1 MFLFFISLTRNDKFH
16 PLNVLAYNQVIFMDN
31 KIIYNEIGKLVK
43 KERKKQGLTQEQLA
57 DLTNYSLSFIAN
69 IESNTYQSF
78 SIHTLY
84 NLANALNISIHNL
97 LPDKKSF
104 EKKNYRLICNKCKY
118 NVSIPEEIGKFL
130 EDGLKITNKNTFTCP
145 ICEKKEVC
153 LHL

>member
-1 MFLFFISLTRNDKFH
+1 M
-16 PLNVLAYNQVIFMDN
+16 LAYTQVIFMDN

-43 KERKKQGLTQEQLA
+43 KERKKQGITQEELA
-57 DLTNYSLSFIAN
+57 NLTNYSLSFIAN

-97 LPDKKSF
+97 LPDKDTLI
-104 EKKNYRLICNKCKY
+104 KKDYKLICNNCKY
-118 NVSIPEEIGKFL
+118 NVSIPKEIGKFL
-130 EDGLKITNKNTFTCP
+130 ENSINNTFTCP

-153 LHL
+153 LHF

>member
-1 MFLFFISLTRNDKFH
+1 MSAYTQ
-16 PLNVLAYNQVIFMDN
+16 VLFMDN

-57 DLTNYSLSFIAN
+57 NLTNYSLSFIAN

-97 LPDKKSF
+97 LPDKDALT
-104 EKKNYRLICNKCKY
+104 KKDYKLICNNCKY
-118 NVSIPEEIGKFL
+118 NVSIPKEIGKFL
-130 EDGLKITNKNTFTCP
+130 ENSINNTFTCP

-153 LHL
+153 LHF

>member
-1 MFLFFISLTRNDKFH
+1 
-16 PLNVLAYNQVIFMDN
+16 MDN

-69 IESNTYQSF
+69 IESNSYQSF

-97 LPDKKSF
+97 LPDKESL
-104 EKKNYRLICNKCKY
+104 EKNNYELICNACKY
-118 NVSIPEEIGKFL
+118 NVNIPKEIGKLL
-130 EDGLKITNKNTFTCP
+130 EDGLKINNKANFTCP
-145 ICEKKEVC
+145 NCGQKKMY
-153 LHL
+153 LNN

>member
-1 MFLFFISLTRNDKFH
+1 
-16 PLNVLAYNQVIFMDN
+16 MDN

-57 DLTNYSLSFIAN
+57 NLTSYSLSFIAN

-97 LPDKKSF
+97 LPDKKSL
-104 EKKNYRLICNKCKY
+104 EKKNDRLICNKCKY

>member
-1 MFLFFISLTRNDKFH
+1 
-16 PLNVLAYNQVIFMDN
+16 MDN

-57 DLTNYSLSFIAN
+57 NLTNYSLSFIAN

-97 LPDKKSF
+97 LPDKNAL
-104 EKKNYRLICNKCKY
+104 EEKNYRLICKNCKY
-118 NVSIPEEIGKFL
+118 NVSIPKEIGKIL
-130 EDGLKITNKNTFTCP
+130 EDGLKITSKINFTCP

>member
-1 MFLFFISLTRNDKFH
+1 M
-16 PLNVLAYNQVIFMDN
+16 LAYTQVIFMDN

-43 KERKKQGLTQEQLA
+43 KERKKQGITQEELA
-57 DLTNYSLSFIAN
+57 SLTNYSLSFIAN

-97 LPDKKSF
+97 LPDKDTLI
-104 EKKNYRLICNKCKY
+104 KKDYKLICNNCKY
-118 NVSIPEEIGKFL
+118 NVSIPKEIGKFL
-130 EDGLKITNKNTFTCP
+130 ENSINNTFTCP

-153 LHL
+153 LHF

>member
-1 MFLFFISLTRNDKFH
+1 
-16 PLNVLAYNQVIFMDN
+16 MDN

-43 KERKKQGLTQEQLA
+43 KERKKQGITQEELA
-57 DLTNYSLSFIAN
+57 NLTNYSLSFIAN

-97 LPDKKSF
+97 LPDKDALI
-104 EKKNYRLICNKCKY
+104 KKDYKLICNNCKY
-118 NVSIPEEIGKFL
+118 NVSIPKEIGKFL
-130 EDGLKITNKNTFTCP
+130 ENSINNTFTCP

-153 LHL
+153 LHF

>member
-1 MFLFFISLTRNDKFH
+1 M
-16 PLNVLAYNQVIFMDN
+16 LAYTQVIFMDN

-43 KERKKQGLTQEQLA
+43 KERKKQGITQEELA
-57 DLTNYSLSFIAN
+57 SLTNYSLSFIAN

-97 LPDKKSF
+97 LPDKDALI
-104 EKKNYRLICNKCKY
+104 KKDYKLICNNCKY
-118 NVSIPEEIGKFL
+118 NVSIPKEIGKFL
-130 EDGLKITNKNTFTCP
+130 ENSINNTFTCP

-153 LHL
+153 LHF